1 MNEKDDQKRDLTH
14 EFDKTCAAFRAKIT
28 EILFTKICA
37 VRKVRNELLVNSQV
51 TPPSNVSD
59 CDFSDW
65 ASKTGEC
72 MGEAGVP
79 ILCDDTCPQKDPYK
93 CGGSEIM
100 KRDVVVIPNA
110 NGMKCPPLERQK
122 KSGQKKY
129 PVDCAMSA
137 WSGWSKCTKECEG
150 GVQGKTRSILT
161 KPKNGGASCDAV
173 QEDRPCNTGSCDRDC
188 TLVKWSEW
196 APCSMACGG
205 GRTTRTRKVLV
216 PIRGQ
221 GRCPKKTAV
230 ERLQDEVCNSQAC
243 VGDEVCIAQQDLI
256 LMVDG
261 SGSLKKSGFDVV
273 KNFVVNLTQ
282 KYEPEYYGRKAMK
295 LGVALF
301 GNGHLITAPDGSTSV
316 QPATNVQGLTS
327 DFDEVRTKI
336 GALTWQRGFTNMA
349 QGFTLA
355 DTMLSQGGRP
365 SAQSAVLVISDGK
378 YSFKFQTAEKAQELK
393 DKNVQIFMAPIT
405 EFKGE
410 ELKDLKSW
418 ASAPWSTNYER
429 IPGLM
434 PLKFNPEIFTQKL
447 VAKFCPDSF
456 SPSMQ
461 SAKDNQNQYLLVHEG
476 GLPNDACAKKVKS
489 FQAGSKEN
497 CA

>member
-1 MNEKDDQKRDLTH
+1 
-14 EFDKTCAAFRAKIT
+14 
-28 EILFTKICA
+28 
-37 VRKVRNELLVNSQV
+37 
-51 TPPSNVSD
+51 
-59 CDFSDW
+59 
-65 ASKTGEC
+65 
-72 MGEAGVP
+72 
-79 ILCDDTCPQKDPYK
+79 
-93 CGGSEIM
+93 
-100 KRDVVVIPNA
+100 
-110 NGMKCPPLERQK
+110 
-122 KSGQKKY
+122 
-129 PVDCAMSA
+129 
-137 WSGWSKCTKECEG
+137 
-150 GVQGKTRSILT
+150 
-161 KPKNGGASCDAV
+161 
-173 QEDRPCNTGSCDRDC
+173 
-188 TLVKWSEW
+188 
-196 APCSMACGG
+196 
-205 GRTTRTRKVLV
+205 V

-282 KYEPEYYGRKAMK
+282 KYEAEYYGRKAMK

-327 DFDEVRTKI
+327 DFDELRTKI
-336 GALTWQRGFTNMA
+336 AALTWQRGFTNMA

-393 DKNVQIFMAPIT
+393 DKNTQIFMAPIT

-410 ELKDLKSW
+410 ELKELKSW
-418 ASAPWSTNYER
+418 ASSPWETNYER
-429 IPGLM
+429 IPGLA
-434 PLKFNPEIFTQKL
+434 PLKFNSEIFVQKL
-447 VAKFCPDSF
+447 IAKFCPDSF
-456 SPSMQ
+456 SPSMRE
-461 SAKDNQNQYLLVHEG
+461 ADENQKQYMLVHEG
-476 GLPNDACAKKVKS
+476 GWPDETCGKRQLSRVSGLDADGCAAEARKVNKLAFGWGAAAS
-489 FQAGSKEN
+489 TRGMCFIIDFVVDKAVWDKAKADRTDVKCSSGNWEDSGLFDTYLIN
-497 CA
+497 PSTVG